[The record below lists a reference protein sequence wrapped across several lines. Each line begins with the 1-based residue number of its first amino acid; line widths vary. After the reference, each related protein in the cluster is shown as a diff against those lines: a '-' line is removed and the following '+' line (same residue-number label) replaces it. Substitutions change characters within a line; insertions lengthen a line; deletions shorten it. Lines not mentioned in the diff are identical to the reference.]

1 LSVAAEAR
9 TSAIGAPNHPLRV
22 AVVGSGPSGFYAAE
36 SLLASGLDFE
46 IDMLERLPVPYGL
59 VRYGVAPDHAK
70 LKSVTAV
77 FAGIA
82 QDPRFR
88 FFGNVALGRD
98 VDVNDLTA
106 MYHAVIVATGADAD
120 RRLGIEGEHL
130 ENVHAASDFVGW
142 YNGKPECAALQ
153 FDLSQDS
160 AMVVGQGNVAID
172 VCRILAK
179 SVDDL
184 RRTDIAQHA
193 LDLLA
198 SSRVR
203 EIHLVGRRG
212 PVQARFTPKELRE
225 LGTLAQWQVIVDP
238 TCLDLNEQSKAELK
252 HPDFV
257 HAPKNLEI
265 LRAFA
270 SKRRE
275 AAHCIHLHFHRAPV
289 ALNGRGRLQ
298 QVVLETQR
306 LEGAAAGQM
315 AIPSGE
321 RSKVNVGL
329 LFRSV
334 GYRSNAL
341 PGLPFDDQKG
351 ILPNRDGRLLA
362 ATGEDLRGWYVT
374 GWVKR
379 GPTGIIGTNRL
390 DSVETVSRLIHDIPS
405 LQAAKP
411 GRDALPALLGRKGH
425 RVVTFADWLAIERAE
440 RERGLR
446 SNKPSEKFVCIAEM
460 LAAAEITSELGA
472 VNLRP
477 TSLAKAPGTAAVSL
491 EGRPP

>member
-1 LSVAAEAR
+1 LSVTTAAR
-9 TSAIGAPNHPLRV
+9 TSAIGEPNPPLRV

-82 QDPRFR
+82 QHPRFR

-130 ENVHAASDFVGW
+130 ANVHAASDFVGW
-142 YNGKPECAALQ
+142 YNGKPECAGLQ

-193 LDLLA
+193 LDVLA

-225 LGTLAQWQVIVDP
+225 LGTLAGWQVIVDP
-238 TCLDLNEQSKAELK
+238 ICLELNEQSNAELK
-252 HPDFV
+252 QPDFV
-257 HAPKNLEI
+257 HAPKNVEI

-270 SKRRE
+270 SRRRE
-275 AAHCIHLHFHRAPV
+275 AAHAIHLHFHRTPV
-289 ALNGRGRLQ
+289 ALNGAGRLQ
-298 QVVLETQR
+298 QVVLESQR
-306 LEGAAAGQM
+306 LEGPAAAQV

-321 RSKVNVGL
+321 RSNLDVGL

-334 GYRSNAL
+334 GYRSSAL
-341 PGLPFDDQKG
+341 PGLPFDDRKG

-362 ATGEDLRGWYVT
+362 ERGECVPGWYVT

-390 DSVETVSRLIHDIPS
+390 DSVDTVSRLIHDVPS

-411 GRDALPALLGRKGH
+411 GRDALPALLAAKRH
-425 RVVTFADWLAIERAE
+425 RVVAFDDWLAIERAE
-440 RERGLR
+440 RARGLLAD
-446 SNKPSEKFVCIAEM
+446 KPSEKFVCVAEM
-460 LAAAEITSELGA
+460 LAAAEKTCALG
-472 VNLRP
+472 
-477 TSLAKAPGTAAVSL
+477 G
-491 EGRPP
+491 

>member
-1 LSVAAEAR
+1 LSVAKGAP
-9 TSAIGAPNHPLRV
+9 TSAIAAPSSTLRV

-36 SLLASGLDFE
+36 SLLASGHDFE

-59 VRYGVAPDHAK
+59 VRYGVAPDHAR

-77 FAGIA
+77 FSGIA

-98 VDVNDLTA
+98 VDVNDLAA

-130 ENVHAASDFVGW
+130 QNVHAAGDFVGW
-142 YNGKPECAALQ
+142 YNGKPECADLP

-179 SVDDL
+179 SIDDL
-184 RRTDIAQHA
+184 RRTDIAKHA
-193 LDLLA
+193 LDVLA

-225 LGTLAQWQVIVDP
+225 LGKLAGWQVIVDP
-238 TCLDLNEQSKAELK
+238 TCLDLNEQSEAELK

-257 HAPKNLEI
+257 HATKNLEI

-275 AAHCIHLHFHRAPV
+275 AARSILLHFHRAPV
-289 ALNGRGRLQ
+289 ALKGKGTLQ

-306 LEGAAAGQM
+306 LEGPAAAQM

-321 RSKVNVGL
+321 RCNLNAGL

-334 GYRSNAL
+334 GYRSSAL
-341 PGLPFDDQKG
+341 PGLPFDDRKG

-362 ATGEDLRGWYVT
+362 ERGECVRGWYVT

-379 GPTGIIGTNRL
+379 GPTGVIGTNRL

-425 RVVTFADWLAIERAE
+425 RVVAFDDWLAIERAE
-440 RERGLR
+440 RERGLLAD
-446 SNKPSEKFVCIAEM
+446 KPSEKFVCVAEM
-460 LAAAEITSELGA
+460 LAAAEKTW
-472 VNLRP
+472 
-477 TSLAKAPGTAAVSL
+477 SL
-491 EGRPP
+491 